1 MKNRQSLVKW
11 IREWRIPHQMLEGA
25 LSEVRKIRKDS
36 ENPVSLDMPMLA
48 EEVDATQLESVGELG
63 VADVLCVPLSSPEPA
78 GATQMDT
85 ASSVPEALGS
95 EELINPEPSAHPALE
110 TPPRCK
116 RSLTEDQLFT
126 PPATARLRRTEGS
139 ASASPEFPTPPSTEI
154 REVTSGDDQSPAM
167 DPYMEVTAPEV
178 LAIYHL
184 FLCLDYPPTKA
195 DRTAADDRRIT
206 LTAEKGH
213 RYSVH
218 DYVSGPLRIPQPAEK
233 PHDRDV
239 PTWQEYLQHNHLALT
254 PESLMMEPLVQ
265 PEGDDWHYSLPV
277 GTYWP
282 LQWFVR
288 KEITK
293 ALAKPKKSLRSRDC
307 WAALRSDLNSWLG
320 RGLPGLGFAL
330 QEVATNLLQQL
341 NLLDHPV
348 SDGRVQSLGIV
359 HLLRTETLV
368 KVGSS
373 SLSTSDDPDYCGLRN
388 RPKGGHLAV
397 VLALVDCEHFTSVN
411 VVVVVVV
418 VVVADLRSKA
428 SAKAKA
434 ERGRESSRSGSQPR
448 SSSRKTRRG
457 GNLYEFTDGQLRTA
471 LNVCGVQGTADWHK
485 RDLVR
490 KLQSMGIRVKD
501 VQALI
506 DEMNPSG
513 KRHRRQNS
521 RSRGKRRPPMSRAE
535 RDFFADD
542 ARVVNEFLREEYDDW
557 DDEDEDD
564 YFDFTMDDEPWDSV
578 PWDSEF
584 DDYFAD
590 AHEETQYGN
599 FRRGSKGPAENYSYS
614 APGPDPWNSP
624 GGWTY
629 TSASGYTGSYYS
641 ARSQSTGSTWPKSPK
656 VTPEE
661 AMSRALR
668 EGWKAEGMSR
678 TQACMLLGLS
688 GQPMPTEVQKVRRQM
703 ALRWHPDKNPDN
715 AEAHMAFQLVM
726 AAAEKLNA

>member
-1 MKNRQSLVKW
+1 MALLPAGAPQGLGLRDGVLRPVCVRSSLLGRSRATLSTFPEVLRSAVPFVSAAAAWAALRLQRGATSLRARSFRVDEVKTTELEEALRFLGFDSFPKMKNRQSLVKW

-25 LSEVRKIRKDS
+25 LSEVRKIRK
-36 ENPVSLDMPMLA
+36 
-48 EEVDATQLESVGELG
+48 
-63 VADVLCVPLSSPEPA
+63 
-78 GATQMDT
+78 
-85 ASSVPEALGS
+85 
-95 EELINPEPSAHPALE
+95 
-110 TPPRCK
+110 
-116 RSLTEDQLFT
+116 
-126 PPATARLRRTEGS
+126 
-139 ASASPEFPTPPSTEI
+139 
-154 REVTSGDDQSPAM
+154 
-167 DPYMEVTAPEV
+167 
-178 LAIYHL
+178 
-184 FLCLDYPPTKA
+184 
-195 DRTAADDRRIT
+195 
-206 LTAEKGH
+206 
-213 RYSVH
+213 
-218 DYVSGPLRIPQPAEK
+218 
-233 PHDRDV
+233 
-239 PTWQEYLQHNHLALT
+239 
-254 PESLMMEPLVQ
+254 
-265 PEGDDWHYSLPV
+265 
-277 GTYWP
+277 
-282 LQWFVR
+282 
-288 KEITK
+288 
-293 ALAKPKKSLRSRDC
+293 
-307 WAALRSDLNSWLG
+307 
-320 RGLPGLGFAL
+320 
-330 QEVATNLLQQL
+330 
-341 NLLDHPV
+341 
-348 SDGRVQSLGIV
+348 
-359 HLLRTETLV
+359 
-368 KVGSS
+368 
-373 SLSTSDDPDYCGLRN
+373 
-388 RPKGGHLAV
+388 
-397 VLALVDCEHFTSVN
+397 
-411 VVVVVVV
+411 
-418 VVVADLRSKA
+418 ADLRSKA